1 MSLLRNVTS
10 GLRGLFR
17 REQVDRELDEEL
29 HSFLE
34 SAVEEK
40 MKQGMRRKEALRAV
54 RLERGALDA
63 TKEMVRSAGWEFF
76 VESLC
81 QDLRFALRQSQ
92 KHPAFAL
99 TAVVVLAL
107 GMSVSVAIFGF
118 VDAALLEPLPY
129 ANPDRIMSVSES
141 DTELPGWPLSYPDF
155 LDWQSSNKSFSSFAA
170 YTGRGYLLRTNSGAE
185 PVQGERVSGSF
196 FQTLGV
202 QPILG
207 RDFNPGENDLGG
219 PNVVL
224 LNYGA
229 WVRRFGART
238 DAIGQTVDLD
248 NQAYTII
255 GVLPR
260 SFSFA
265 LSGNAEFWVP
275 INTLSLHEH
284 SRTFYSFFGIGRLRD
299 GIGVQSAQTEM
310 RAISKQLQRQY
321 AIVGRDLNASVT
333 PLAGVV
339 VGDVRPILL
348 TLLGGAG
355 LLLLIACVN
364 VSSLVL
370 VRSENRR
377 REIAVRGALGATPA
391 RLVKQFV
398 TEGCLLATFASG
410 AGIVIAAA
418 LMRLLAG
425 LVPKAMASSMPFLE
439 LVGLNTHTV
448 GFAAGTAVLAALLLT
463 ATPVLRLSFQRMRD
477 GLSDGDRGV
486 ASQLWH
492 RLGANL
498 VVIEL
503 AIAVVLLA
511 GAGLLGQ
518 SFYRLLRV
526 PLGFDPNHL
535 ATEEV
540 SMPDTVY
547 NTTEQT
553 VELYREVVRR
563 STTLPGVESAGLT
576 GMGVLPVQ
584 CNCPTDGIRI
594 VARPYHGEHNEVNER
609 HVSASYLPTLKAT
622 LIRGRF
628 FTEADD
634 ASRPGA
640 AVINQALAR
649 KYFPGQDPIGQ
660 RIADD
665 EGGHPSVWQIVGVID
680 DIREGPL
687 DVDIAPTEYFPINQT
702 GDHFFT
708 LVVRT
713 RQDAGALLPLL
724 VSSVHQID
732 LNLGV
737 SNEATMSDR
746 IESTQAALLHQ
757 YSAWLVSSFAAMALI
772 LGIVGLYGVIA
783 FSVSRRTREIGV
795 RMALGAD
802 RRSVV
807 LMILREAGKMVT
819 LGVFVGLLASFGLS
833 RLVASMVFG
842 VSSSDPLTFVGVA
855 MVLAAVALVA
865 CYVPARRASNVD
877 PMVALRYE

>member
-1 MSLLRNVTS
+1 MSLLRNIAS
-10 GLRGLFR
+10 GLRKLFR

-29 HSFLE
+29 HGFLE
-34 SAVEEK
+34 SAADEK
-40 MKQGMRRKEALRAV
+40 MQQGMSRSEALRAV
-54 RLERGALDA
+54 RLERGSLDA
-63 TKEMVRSAGWEFF
+63 TKEMVRSAGWGFF
-76 VESLC
+76 VATVW

-92 KHPAFAL
+92 KNEAFAL

-107 GMSVSVAIFGF
+107 GISVSVTIFGF
-118 VDAALLEPLPY
+118 VDAALVQPLPY
-129 ANPDRIMSVSES
+129 ANPDRIMSVNES

-155 LDWQSSNKSFSSFAA
+155 LDWQALNKSFSSFAV
-170 YTGRGYLLRTNSGAE
+170 YTGSGYLLRTSSGAE
-185 PVQGERVSGSF
+185 PVHGERVSGSF
-196 FQTLGV
+196 FQILGV
-202 QPILG
+202 HPILG
-207 RDFNPGENDLGG
+207 RDFNPGEDDLGG

-224 LNYGA
+224 LSYGA
-229 WVRRFGART
+229 WVRRLGART
-238 DAIGQTVDLD
+238 DAVGQIVDLD

-255 GVLPR
+255 GVLPP
-260 SFSFA
+260 SFSFV

-299 GIGVQSAQTEM
+299 GISVQSAQTEM

-321 AIVGRDLNASVT
+321 GIVGHDLNASVT
-333 PLAGVV
+333 PFAEVV

-364 VSSLVL
+364 VCSLVL

-377 REIAVRGALGATPA
+377 REIAVRGALGATLT
-391 RLVKQFV
+391 RLLTQFV
-398 TEGCLLATFASG
+398 TEGLLLATFASG

-418 LMRLLAG
+418 LIRLLARV
-425 LVPKAMASSMPFLE
+425 VPNGMASSMPFLE
-439 LVGLNTHTV
+439 RVGLNAHAV
-448 GFAAGTAVLAALLLT
+448 AFAAGTAALSALLMT
-463 ATPVLRLSFQRMRD
+463 AAPALRLLFQGVRD

-486 ASQLWH
+486 ASQFW
-492 RLGANL
+492 RRFGANL

-503 AIAVVLLA
+503 AFAVVLLA
-511 GAGLLGQ
+511 GAGLLGR
-518 SFYRLLRV
+518 SFYHLLRV

-535 ATEEV
+535 ATAEV
-540 SMPDTVY
+540 SLPDTVY
-547 NTTEQT
+547 NSTERT
-553 VELYREVVRR
+553 IELYREVVRR
-563 STTLPGVESAGLT
+563 STSLPGVESAGLAST
-576 GMGVLPVQ
+576 LPVQ
-584 CNCPTDGIRI
+584 CNCPTDGIR
-594 VARPYHGEHNEVNER
+594 VVGRAYHGEHNEVNER

-634 ASRPGA
+634 ASRPGV
-640 AVINQALAR
+640 AVVNQALAR

-660 RIADD
+660 RIANN
-665 EGGHPSVWQIVGVID
+665 EGGHASVWEIVGVID

-702 GDHFFT
+702 GDPFFT

-713 RQDAGALLPLL
+713 PQDARAVLPLL
-724 VSSVHQID
+724 VSLVHQID
-732 LNLGV
+732 VNLGV
-737 SNEATMSDR
+737 SDEATMSDR
-746 IESTQAALLHQ
+746 IESTQTALLHQ

-772 LGIVGLYGVIA
+772 LGIVGLYGVITY
-783 FSVSRRTREIGV
+783 SVSRRTREIGV

-807 LMILREAGKMVT
+807 LMILSEAGKMVAV
-819 LGVFVGLLASFGLS
+819 GVFIGLLASFGLS
-833 RLVASMVFG
+833 RLAASMLFG
-842 VSSSDPLTFVGVA
+842 VSSYDPLTFTGVA
-855 MVLAAVALVA
+855 VVLSTVAIIA
-865 CYVPARRASNVD
+865 CYVPAHRASRVD